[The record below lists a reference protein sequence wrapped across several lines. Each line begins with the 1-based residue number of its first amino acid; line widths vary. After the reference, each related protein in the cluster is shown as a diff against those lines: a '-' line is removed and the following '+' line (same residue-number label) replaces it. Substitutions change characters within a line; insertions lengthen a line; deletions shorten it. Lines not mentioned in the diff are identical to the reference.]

1 MSMGAAEYC
10 FVVEDAK
17 GASFELDIMPSDH
30 RAKQHFQS
38 VWQRLSMAVEGMNKI
53 ETLVVPGWVAWQPWK
68 WCDDKRVAYQ
78 PRQKFVAWCGSN
90 QVGILNVWAGYESVH
105 EPGKKTLYVEHVG
118 AARGIWTPT
127 CGTGAIDSSAPP

>member
-38 VWQRLSMAVEGMNKI
+38 VWQRLSMAVEGMKQDRDSGRTRLGRLAAV
-53 ETLVVPGWVAWQPWK
+53 EMV
-68 WCDDKRVAYQ
+68 R
-78 PRQKFVAWCGSN
+78 RQ
-90 QVGILNVWAGYESVH
+90 
-105 EPGKKTLYVEHVG
+105 
-118 AARGIWTPT
+118 ARGVSTAAEIRGVVWE
-127 CGTGAIDSSAPP
+127 